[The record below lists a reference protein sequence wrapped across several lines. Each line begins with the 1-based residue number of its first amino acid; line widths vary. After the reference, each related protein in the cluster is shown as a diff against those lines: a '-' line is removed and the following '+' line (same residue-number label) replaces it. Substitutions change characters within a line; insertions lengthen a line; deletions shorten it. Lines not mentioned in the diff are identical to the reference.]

1 MVEITPKLR
10 EYFVGLLGKD
20 EAEKLI
26 HAAKHNLPIFIT
38 GPQVA
43 TGKTT
48 LVDVLR
54 AIGCTQVWESW
65 HVTTIQVHEPLN
77 HLREKAD
84 IFEELGIE
92 MKC

>member
-1 MVEITPKLR
+1 MVKITPKIR
-10 EYFVGLLGKD
+10 KYFVDLLGKD

-38 GPQVA
+38 GPQIT

-54 AIGCTQVWESW
+54 AIGCTQVWDNW
-65 HVTTIQVHEPLN
+65 YVTTIQVHEPLN

-84 IFEELGIE
+84 IFGELGIE
-92 MKC
+92 MKH